1 MSSSPLPEPSRAEI
15 TLVVVDDHPIVRD
28 GLVGLLGSQPG
39 LRIVGEAADGAEALQ
54 VVAHRRPEVVVMD
67 LRMPGVGG
75 VEAIRR
81 LRAQDREHP
90 RILVLT
96 TYDTDSE
103 IREALQAGAD
113 GFLLKDAGRDELVRA
128 VQEVA
133 AGRPVLTRAALTALS
148 ALDRA
153 EPDPVPLLSPRERQ
167 VLGLVAEGLT
177 NRAVAARLRIGEAT
191 VKTHLLHVYDKLQVS
206 DRASAVNAAWRHG
219 LV

>member
-1 MSSSPLPEPSRAEI
+1 MIR
-15 TLVVVDDHPIVRD
+15 LVVVDDHPIVRD

-39 LRIVGEAADGAEALQ
+39 LEIVGEAAEGTEAVQ
-54 VVAHRRPEVVVMD
+54 VVGLRDPEVVVMD
-67 LRMPGVGG
+67 LRMPGTGG
-75 VEAIRR
+75 VEAIRL
-81 LRAQDREHP
+81 LRDKDAHRP

-128 VQEVA
+128 VEEVA
-133 AGRPVLTRAALTALS
+133 AGRPVLTRAALAALS
-148 ALDRA
+148 SSTEQV
-153 EPDPVPLLSPRERQ
+153 EPEAVPLLSPRERE
-167 VLGLVAEGLT
+167 VLALVAEGMT
-177 NRAVAARLRIGEAT
+177 NRAVANRLRIGEAT
-191 VKTHLLHVYDKLQVS
+191 VKTHLLHVYDKLRVS